1 MARKKMIISI
11 KKRRATDSS
20 LFVIPCFVF
29 DFMVTNIILVK
40 TVNTN
45 VMQLSW
51 KNNNVLEKSF
61 VTLVILISLK
71 ILGLGLVEFGVEI
84 IVGH

>member
-1 MARKKMIISI
+1 M
-11 KKRRATDSS
+11 
-20 LFVIPCFVF
+20 IPCFVF

>member
-29 DFMVTNIILVK
+29 DFMVTNIVLVR
-40 TVNTN
+40 TVDTNVNTIIRN
-45 VMQLSW
+45 
-51 KNNNVLEKSF
+51 KSNI
-61 VTLVILISLK
+61 VILKLIIIFTTTLFK
-71 ILGLGLVEFGVEI
+71 ILGLCLVEFGVEVV
-84 IVGH
+84 VGH

>member
-1 MARKKMIISI
+1 MIISI